1 MDRVRRLLDRDQPYE
16 PLEGGSETPDG
27 ATIEDDGEDKAP
39 FSWLDYSIFLLLG
52 VAMLWAWNMF
62 LAAGPYFQ
70 SRFVSDDSILHTFQ
84 SAQLSASTVVNLGSM
99 LILAKLQSNA
109 SYPKRIMAA
118 LLVNIVTFTLLAIST
133 RHFLDVTAKGYF
145 SFMIIMVA
153 AASFGTSLCQNG
165 VFAYVSGFGRE
176 EYTQAI
182 MVGQGVAGVL
192 PAIAQIA
199 SVLSIPTDD
208 LGDEEA
214 AEESSKSAFAY
225 FMTATVISALTLFAF
240 VYLLFRRMSVHH
252 TKNLSDSIGDLREAA
267 AGHTREP
274 VPLLRLLRKLIWLS
288 AAVFLTFAVTMVYP
302 VFTQEIKS
310 VQPVESAPKLLQPAS
325 FIPLAFLFWNAGDL
339 VGRILPAFQ
348 SLSLTSKP
356 KSVFAM
362 SVGRVV
368 FIPLYLLCNV
378 RGRGAAVDSD
388 GFYLIV
394 QLLFGL
400 TNGYLGSTCMMGAV
414 EWVDVEEREAAG
426 GFMGL
431 CLVAGLTAGSL
442 ASFFVSSALS

>member
-1 MDRVRRLLDRDQPYE
+1 MDRVRRLLDREQPYE

-27 ATIEDDGEDKAP
+27 ARIEEEEEKAP

-70 SRFVSDDSILHTFQ
+70 SRFESDESILHTFQ
-84 SAQLSASTVVNLGSM
+84 SAQLSTSTVVNLGSM
-99 LILAKLQSNA
+99 LILAKMQSGA

-133 RHFLDVTAKGYF
+133 QHFLDISAKGYF

-153 AASFGTSLCQNG
+153 AASFGTALIQNG
-165 VFAYVSGFGRE
+165 VFAYVTAFGRE
-176 EYTQAI
+176 EYTNAI

-192 PAIAQIA
+192 PAIAQIV
-199 SVLSIPTDD
+199 SVMSVPTDD

-214 AEESSKSAFAY
+214 ADESSKSAFAY
-225 FMTATVISALTLFAF
+225 FMTATVISAFTLLAF
-240 VYLLFRRMSVHH
+240 IYLLFRRMSVHH
-252 TKNLSDSIGDLREAA
+252 TKSLSDSIGDLRDATSA
-267 AGHTREP
+267 PTRESI
-274 VPLLRLLRKLIWLS
+274 PLLTLLRKLYWLS
-288 AAVFLTFAVTMVYP
+288 AAVFLTFAISMVYP
-302 VFTQEIKS
+302 VFTQETKS
-310 VQPVESAPKLLQPAS
+310 VRPIESAPKLFQPGS
-325 FIPLAFLFWNAGDL
+325 FIPLAFLFWNSGDL
-339 VGRILPAFQ
+339 VGRILPAFP

-356 KSVFAM
+356 KIVFAM
-362 SVGRVV
+362 SVSRLV

-378 RGRGAAVDSD
+378 GGRGAAISSD
-388 GFYLIV
+388 VFYLIV

-414 EWVDVEEREAAG
+414 EWVDVDEREAAG

-431 CLVAGLTAGSL
+431 CLVAGLAAGSL
-442 ASFFVSSALS
+442 ASFVVASALS

>member
-1 MDRVRRLLDRDQPYE
+1 MNRVRELFQRDQPYE
-16 PLEGGSETPDG
+16 PLEGGSETPEG
-27 ATIEDDGEDKAP
+27 ARIEPEEDKET

-70 SRFVSDDSILHTFQ
+70 GRFQSNESILHTFQ
-84 SAQLSASTVVNLGSM
+84 SAQLSVSTIVNLGSM
-99 LILAKLQSNA
+99 LILAKLQASA

-118 LLVNIVTFTLLAIST
+118 LLISIVTFTLLAIST
-133 RHFLDVTAKGYF
+133 RHFLDVSAKVYF
-145 SFMIIMVA
+145 GFMIVMVGT
-153 AASFGTSLCQNG
+153 ASFGTSLCQNG

-182 MVGQGVAGVL
+182 MAGQGVAGVL
-192 PAIAQIA
+192 PAIAQIV
-199 SVLSIPTDD
+199 SVLSVPTEN

-225 FMTATVISALTLFAF
+225 FMTATGISALTLVAF
-240 VYLLFRRMSVHH
+240 FYLLSKRNTMNSA
-252 TKNLSDSIGDLREAA
+252 KNVIDSIGDLRDSPS
-267 AGHTREP
+267 GPVREP
-274 VPLLRLLRKLIWLS
+274 VPLLTLLRKLIWLS
-288 AAVFLTFAVTMVYP
+288 AAVFLTFAITMVFP

-310 VQPVESAPKLLQPAS
+310 VRPIDSAPRIFQPSS

-339 VGRILPAFQ
+339 VGRILPAFPA
-348 SLSLTSKP
+348 LSLTSKP
-356 KSVFAM
+356 RLVFAIAA
-362 SVGRVV
+362 SRVV

-378 RGRGAAVDSD
+378 GGRGAKVDSD
-388 GFYLIV
+388 AFYLIV

-400 TNGYLGSTCMMGAV
+400 TNGFSGSTCMMGAV

-442 ASFFVSSALS
+442 ASFVVAGALL

>member
-1 MDRVRRLLDRDQPYE
+1 MDRVRQLLQRDQPYE

-27 ATIEDDGEDKAP
+27 ARIEEEEDKKA

-70 SRFVSDDSILHTFQ
+70 SRFQANENILHNFQ
-84 SAQLSASTVVNLGSM
+84 SAQLSVSTIVNLGSM
-99 LILAKLQSNA
+99 LILAKLQASA

-118 LLVNIVTFTLLAIST
+118 LLINVVTFTLLAIST
-133 RHFLDVTAKGYF
+133 RHFLDVSAKVYF
-145 SFMIIMVA
+145 GFMIVMVG

-182 MVGQGVAGVL
+182 MTGQGVAGVL
-192 PAIAQIA
+192 PAIAQIV
-199 SVLSIPTDD
+199 SVLSVPAGN

-214 AEESSKSAFAY
+214 AEESSGSAFAY
-225 FMTATVISALTLFAF
+225 FMTATGISAVTLVAF
-240 VYLLFRRMSVHH
+240 FYLLSRRVSINHAKGVI
-252 TKNLSDSIGDLREAA
+252 DSIGDLRDVSS
-267 AGHTREP
+267 GPVRET

-310 VQPVESAPKLLQPAS
+310 VRPADSAPRLLQPAS
-325 FIPLAFLFWNAGDL
+325 FIPLAFLFWNSGDL
-339 VGRILPAFQ
+339 VGRILPAFPA
-348 SLSLTSKP
+348 LSLTSKP
-356 KSVFAM
+356 
-362 SVGRVV
+362 RVV
-368 FIPLYLLCNV
+368 FALSVCRVVFVPLYLLCNV
-378 RGRGAAVDSD
+378 RGRGATVDSD
-388 GFYLIV
+388 AFYLIV
-394 QLLFGL
+394 QALFGL
-400 TNGYLGSTCMMGAV
+400 TNGFLGSTCMMGAV

-442 ASFFVSSALS
+442 ASFVVAGALL